1 MKNCFRARLP
11 FTKVSSQ
18 RHPRSSSIHPRS
30 LAIPIMAALDGLI
43 ILDSTGRPIITSHF
57 RAHPSNYPLVHIDAY
72 NQALARRK
80 PSYADTGVTASVAT
94 SCAQTVK
101 DELEPVLWVTVPV
114 GGSGRVKRG
123 KGKQMG
129 NAGYADDS
137 ESDEDSEDEEDEEE
151 EEQAATW
158 QTVGLCHLE
167 REGMSFLVPLSQE
180 SELQTSSSSAV
191 SNSSQSTRCLR
202 LHSWKP
208 LSMS

>member
-1 MKNCFRARLP
+1 
-11 FTKVSSQ
+11 
-18 RHPRSSSIHPRS
+18 
-30 LAIPIMAALDGLI
+30 MAAIDGLI

-57 RAHPSNYPLVHIDAY
+57 RAHPANYPPVHIDAY

-94 SCAQTVK
+94 SCAQTTK

-123 KGKQMG
+123 KGKQIG

-137 ESDEDSEDEEDEEE
+137 ESEEDSEDEESDED

-167 REGMSFLVPLSQE
+167 REGMSFLVPLSHE
-180 SELQTSSSSAV
+180 SESNECTPLFPVLIAFSQSAV
-191 SNSSQSTRCLR
+191 RVCIPGNLHRRLERLLR
-202 LHSWKP
+202 PSHREQHPRQL
-208 LSMS
+208 

>member
-1 MKNCFRARLP
+1 
-11 FTKVSSQ
+11 
-18 RHPRSSSIHPRS
+18 
-30 LAIPIMAALDGLI
+30 MAAIDGLI

-114 GGSGRVKRG
+114 GGSGRVKRQR
-123 KGKQMG
+123 GKQMG
-129 NAGYADDS
+129 NTGYADDS
-137 ESDEDSEDEEDEEE
+137 ESDADSESEDEEYEDQ
-151 EEQAATW
+151 EQAATW

-167 REGMSFLVPLSQE
+167 REGMSFLVPLSHE
-180 SELQTSSSSAV
+180 SESQT
-191 SNSSQSTRCLR
+191 
-202 LHSWKP
+202 
-208 LSMS
+208 

>member
-1 MKNCFRARLP
+1 
-11 FTKVSSQ
+11 
-18 RHPRSSSIHPRS
+18 
-30 LAIPIMAALDGLI
+30 MAALDGLI

-137 ESDEDSEDEEDEEE
+137 ESDEDSEAEVDEEDEG
-151 EEQAATW
+151 QAATW

-167 REGMSFLVPLSQE
+167 REGMSFLVPLSHE
-180 SELQTSSSSAV
+180 SECKRVFPRLYLTLPSQPAV
-191 SNSSQSTRCLR
+191 CVCIPGNLYRCLER
-202 LHSWKP
+202 LFWPSDREQYP
-208 LSMS
+208 RQL